1 MQPAVMLRMP
11 APTPDKSIFLN
22 VYTESEIYVEKVETE
37 VRSRTCAR
45 AFIDAVGRLMFLSIL
60 QSEYSERQIETDIFH
75 DEYAY
80 SGAEVQ

>member
-1 MQPAVMLRMP
+1 MLRMA

-37 VRSRTCAR
+37 VCSRACTR

-60 QSEYSERQIETDIFH
+60 QSEYTERQIETDIFH

-80 SGAEVQ
+80 SGAEV